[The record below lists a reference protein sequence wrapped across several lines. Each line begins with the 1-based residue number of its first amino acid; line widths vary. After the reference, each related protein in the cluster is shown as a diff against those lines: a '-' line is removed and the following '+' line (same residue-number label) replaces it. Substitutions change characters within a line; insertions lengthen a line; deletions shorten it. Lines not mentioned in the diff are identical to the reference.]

1 MKKLFTVLL
10 VLALVAYAGFKGTVW
25 YLADSRLAQA
35 RHVMSGHGVI
45 SRQGLGSSVS
55 GQLTL
60 QDVTYQPFRLAQP
73 LEAQTL
79 HFRTGSPVAL
89 IMALLEPQDLPG
101 QWQLEADNIS
111 LALDAAMIKNWVA
124 PGEARIPAL
133 FVPVCGP
140 DHRQQLGT
148 GDLIRM
154 AVTVVS
160 GDALLEQTA
169 EGMHF
174 ELNTAQVGS
183 VEINWPGAK
192 LDPTQPGQIIRSGN
206 QPLEVVLRD
215 GGFMRKVAAYC
226 ARESGLELE
235 DWATTV
241 TEGFNEALQAR
252 GFEPSPQLRA
262 LYRRWVTEGGSLE
275 FSLKPDAKGLGLPVR
290 SAGEKTE
297 APGQDKS
304 VVEEASMTLG
314 YNGARVPDIFLTAVE
329 PESPE
334 LPQAALEPVTGD
346 DPEVVAWRSDTVDN
360 ARRWLERRVRVT
372 LASGRVVEG
381 RLTGADDRQLEVARE
396 MDGGLVA
403 YPIDSSAVVTFEVWR
418 RSSDQGEPVPEPE
431 LGDGQLPEQPD
442 PARLPEEVPDS
453 GSDGNSESPI
463 DPEFPNQE

>member
-35 RHVMSGHGVI
+35 RNAMSEHGVI

-60 QDVTYQPFRLAQP
+60 QEVTYQPFRLAQP
-73 LEAQTL
+73 LEAQIL

-89 IMALLEPQDLPG
+89 IMALLRPQNLPG
-101 QWQLEADNIS
+101 QWQLEADNVS
-111 LALDAAMIKNWVA
+111 LVLDAAMIKNWVA
-124 PGEARIPAL
+124 SGEARIPAL

-154 AVTVVS
+154 GVTVVT
-160 GDALLEQTA
+160 GDALLEQTD

-183 VEINWPGAK
+183 VEVNWPEAR
-192 LDPTQPGQIIRSGN
+192 LDPTQPGQIISSSDH
-206 QPLEVVLRD
+206 PLEVVLRD
-215 GGFMRKVAAYC
+215 GGLMRKVAAYC
-226 ARESGLELE
+226 ARESGLELD

-252 GFEPSPQLRA
+252 GFEPSSQLQA

-275 FSLKPDAKGLGLPVR
+275 FSLKPGAPGLGLPIR
-290 SAGEKTE
+290 GAGGIPEASAQGEGLG
-297 APGQDKS
+297 A
-304 VVEEASMTLG
+304 EASMTLG

-334 LPQAALEPVTGD
+334 LPQQALEPVTGD
-346 DPEVVAWRSDTVDN
+346 DPDIVAWRRDTLEN
-360 ARRWLERRVRVT
+360 APRWLERRVRVT

-381 RLTGADDRQLEVARE
+381 RLIGADEKQVEVARE
-396 MDGGLVA
+396 MEGGVVA
-403 YPIDSSAVVTFEVWR
+403 YPIASSAIETFEVWR
-418 RSSDQGEPVPEPE
+418 RSSDQGEPMPEP
-431 LGDGQLPEQPD
+431 GDEQLPEQAG
-442 PARLPEEVPDS
+442 PARLPDEGADS
-453 GSDGNSESPI
+453 GSDRNGESPT
-463 DPEFPNQE
+463 DPDFPNQE